1 MITYHMHHTT
11 GYNSSCFIDTTHR
24 QRLRVVP
31 RKVCARRYHA
41 FHLHPLTTDLE
52 LTPYLCV
59 QTLASAQD
67 VRTVLDKRFE
77 MTSWF
82 RRHGYPVQH
91 SVDKTVVKCKS
102 VDSLQ
107 QLQPVHPAQSV
118 QQAQP
123 QQQLIAAARSRKHT
137 LLLTDFDKT
146 LMDFDAGEIHGPTTP
161 PCPLW

>member
-1 MITYHMHHTT
+1 MIAYHMH
-11 GYNSSCFIDTTHR
+11 YNTRCNSYSFFDSTHR
-24 QRLRVVP
+24 PRLRVVP
-31 RKVCARRYHA
+31 RKVCARRYNA
-41 FHLHPLTTDLE
+41 LHLQPLTTHLV
-52 LTPYLCV
+52 LTPCLCV

-91 SVDKTVVKCKS
+91 AVDKTVVKCKS

-107 QLQPVHPAQSV
+107 QLQPVHPTQSV

-146 LMDFDAGEIHGPTTP
+146 LMDFDAGEIKGHTIRFSS
-161 PCPLW
+161 L